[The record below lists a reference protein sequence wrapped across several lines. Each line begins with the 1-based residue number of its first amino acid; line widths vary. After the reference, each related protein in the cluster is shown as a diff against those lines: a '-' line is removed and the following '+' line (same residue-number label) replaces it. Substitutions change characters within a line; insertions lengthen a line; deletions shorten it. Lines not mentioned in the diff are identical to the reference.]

1 MKTLGRI
8 PAEEIEK
15 TIAEAYMNIYVDK
28 EKLFNPLLNI
38 PEEYLDEPQGY
49 IAWLMMQPQYFHFLC
64 NEIMNI
70 QLLPMQCAVLQEL
83 WSRKF
88 PMLIG
93 SRGFGKTFLLAVYS
107 MIRILMLPNRKV
119 VVCGAAFRQSKILF
133 EYMETIWNNAPIL
146 RDIVGT
152 NGNNGPRRESDMFRF
167 FIGESRLSA
176 LPIGTGDKIRG
187 QRANDIIA
195 DEFAAIP
202 REIFETVIGGFA
214 AVSSNPIANVV
225 TRASHRLSQ
234 TLEIESIEID
244 KATIDNQ
251 TIISGTADY
260 DFNHFYE
267 YWCNWKD
274 IITTGGDKRKIAAIL
289 NKKNPEY
296 FIDEHSIPESF
307 KWNDYSIIR
316 IPYEIIPEGF
326 MDAATVSR
334 AKASVHYGTYLCEY
348 GACFSK
354 DSNGFFKRSLIE
366 NCTSNETNPIYHP
379 SGKVYFKSTVT
390 GNPRCK
396 YVYGID
402 PAAEVDNFAIVVLE
416 LHEDHRRVVYTW
428 TTNKKN
434 QKEMLANGVITER
447 DYYSF
452 CSRKIRDLMKKFPC
466 SGIAIDSQ
474 GGGLPITERLNDT
487 DKIRPGEQFIWPL
500 INPEKPLLTDGESGL
515 HIINIVNFSSAE
527 WTTNANHNLKSDME
541 TKSLVFPFFD
551 AIELA
556 MTDNMDS
563 GDKMANTDCLESCML
578 EIEELKS
585 ELATIVISKT
595 PTGRYKWD
603 TPELKLPGN
612 KKGRLRKDRYSALLM
627 ANDLARTIE
636 IFNPKPLEATYEG
649 GFAHTFTGE
658 ETKGP
663 MYKGPSCIVEKLNSL
678 YS

>member
-1 MKTLGRI
+1 MKTFGRI
-8 PAEEIEK
+8 PDDQRERV
-15 TIAEAYMNIYVDK
+15 IAEAYMNIYVDQNK
-28 EKLFNPLLNI
+28 IFNPLMNV
-38 PEEYLDEPQGY
+38 PEHMLEHPDGY
-49 IAWLMMQPQYFHFLC
+49 IAWLLMQPEYFHFIC
-64 NEIMNI
+64 KEIMNI
-70 QLLPMQCAVLQEL
+70 NIPPMQGAILREL
-83 WSRKF
+83 WRRKF

-93 SRGFGKTFLLAVYS
+93 SRGLGKSFLLALYS
-107 MIRILMLPNRKV
+107 MIRILLLNNRKV
-119 VVCGAAFRQSKILF
+119 VVCGAAFRQSKIIF

-146 RDIVGT
+146 RDIVGVT
-152 NGNNGPRRESDMFRF
+152 NNGPRREADMFRF
-167 FIGESRLSA
+167 FIGESRVSA

-214 AVSSNPIANVV
+214 AVAANPIDNVISK
-225 TRASHRLSQ
+225 ASDRFSKVLNIHRDE
-234 TLEIESIEID
+234 TE
-244 KATIDNQ
+244 KTNIDNQ

-274 IITTGGDKRKIAAIL
+274 IITTKGDRKKIAAYL
-289 NKKNPEY
+289 NKKNPDA
-296 FIDEHSIPESF
+296 FINEDCIPTSF
-307 KWNDYSIIR
+307 DWRDYSVIR

-354 DSNGFFKRSLIE
+354 DSNGFYKRTLVE
-366 NCTSNETNPIYHP
+366 NCTCNELTPIYHP
-379 SGKVYFKSTVT
+379 SGPVYFKSTII
-390 GNPRCK
+390 GNPTKK

-416 LHEDHRRVVYTW
+416 LHADHRRIVYGW

-434 QKEMLANGVITER
+434 QKELLADGTITER

-452 CSRKIRDLMKKFPC
+452 CARKIRDLMKKFPC
-466 SGIAIDSQ
+466 AGIAIDSQ
-474 GGGLPITERLNDT
+474 GGGLPVMERLNDT
-487 DKIRPGEQFIWPL
+487 DKIRPGEQFIWSL
-500 INPEKPLLTDGESGL
+500 INPEKPSQTDGETGM
-515 HIINIVNFSSAE
+515 HIMNIVNFSSAD

-541 TKSLVFPFFD
+541 TKSLIFPFFD

-556 MTDNMDS
+556 TVENVDGKS
-563 GDKMANTDCLESCML
+563 SNTDSLESCML

-585 ELATIVISKT
+585 ELSTIVISKT

-627 ANDLARTIE
+627 ANDLARSIE
-636 IFNPKPLEATYEG
+636 IFNPKPIESSHEG
-649 GFAHTFTGE
+649 GFAHTFLREDTS
-658 ETKGP
+658 GP
-663 MYKGPSCIVEKLNSL
+663 AYKGPSAIADKLNAL

>member
-1 MKTLGRI
+1 MKTFGKI
-8 PAEEIEK
+8 PQDQIEK
-15 TIAEAYMNIYVDK
+15 AIAEAYMNIYVDQDK
-28 EKLFNPLLNI
+28 IFNPLTNI
-38 PEEYLDEPQGY
+38 PEQFQEEPQGY
-49 IAWLMMQPQYFHFLC
+49 IAWLMMQPEYFHFIC
-64 NEIMNI
+64 KEVMNI
-70 QLLPMQCAVLQEL
+70 NLSPMQCAALKEM
-83 WSRKF
+83 WYRKF
-88 PMLIG
+88 PMLIA
-93 SRGFGKTFLLAVYS
+93 SRGWGKSWLLAVYS
-107 MIRILMLPNRKV
+107 MLRILLLTNRKV
-119 VVCGAAFRQSKILF
+119 VVCGAAFRQSKIIF

-152 NGNNGPRRESDMFRF
+152 NNSNGPRRESDMFRF
-167 FIGESRLSA
+167 FIGESRVSA

-214 AVSSNPIANVV
+214 AVSSNPMSNVIN
-225 TRASHRLSQ
+225 RASDKFSKILK
-234 TLEIESIEID
+234 IETVKIEKTD
-244 KATIDNQ
+244 IDNQ

-274 IITTGGDKRKIAAIL
+274 IITTKGDKRKIAAYL
-289 NKKNPEY
+289 NKKNPDS
-296 FIDEHSIPESF
+296 FIDENSIPSSF
-307 KWNDYSIIR
+307 KWTDYSVIR

-354 DSNGFFKRSLIE
+354 DSNGFYKRSLIE
-366 NCTSNETNPIYHP
+366 NCTCNETNPICHP
-379 SGKVYFKSTVT
+379 SGIVHFKSSII
-390 GNPRCK
+390 GNPSCK
-396 YVYGID
+396 YIYGID

-416 LHEDHRRVVYTW
+416 LHEDHRRVVYGW

-434 QKEMLANGVITER
+434 QKELLANGAITER

-452 CSRKIRDLMKKFPC
+452 CARKIRDLMKKFPC
-466 SGIAIDSQ
+466 AGIAIDSQ
-474 GGGLPITERLNDT
+474 GGGLPIMERLNDT
-487 DKIRPGEQFIWPL
+487 DKIKSGEQFIWPL
-500 INPEKPLLTDGESGL
+500 INPDKPQITDGETGM
-515 HIINIVNFSSAE
+515 HIMNIVNFSSSD

-541 TKSLVFPFFD
+541 TKSLTFPFFD
-551 AIELA
+551 AVELA
-556 MTDNMDS
+556 MADNMDNN
-563 GDKMANTDCLESCML
+563 DKMSNVDLLETCML

-585 ELATIVISKT
+585 ELSTIVISKT

-636 IFNPKPLEATYEG
+636 VFNPKPIESSYEG
-649 GFAHTFTGE
+649 GFAHTFVREDTS
-658 ETKGP
+658 GP
-663 MYKGPSCIVEKLNSL
+663 LYKGPSAITDKLNAL
-678 YS
+678 YN